1 MHTQSLQ
8 SCPALCDPMEPTL
21 LLRPWDFFFARILE
35 CVTMPSSRGS
45 SQLRD
50 PVGKK
55 TPQYKQESAVTNPHF
70 SLAGPFT
77 IVPLDNNK

>member
-1 MHTQSLQ
+1 
-8 SCPALCDPMEPTL
+8 
-21 LLRPWDFFFARILE
+21 
-35 CVTMPSSRGS
+35 MPSSRGS

-55 TPQYKQESAVTNPHF
+55 TPRYKQESAVTNPHF